1 MKGITKGLLSH
12 GQIPRPVR
20 QHSQWILQ
28 ARKQFLGRQEFDAH
42 CRQFKGEGKPIQPK
56 TDRSYGH
63 SIGSSELEISL
74 DALGALEEECDRRI
88 FGERLRREDLFAPGE
103 RQG

>member
-42 CRQFKGEGKPIQPK
+42 CRQFKGEGKPVQPK
-56 TDRSYGH
+56 TDRSYGRC
-63 SIGSSELEISL
+63 IGSGELEISL
-74 DALGALEEECDRRI
+74 GGLGALEEECDSCI
-88 FGERLRREDLFAPGE
+88 LGERLIRKMLIIAWE
-103 RQG
+103 